1 MFAPK
6 DGKPKVKADADILLE
21 HDAEDHSLDVV
32 RNCYFEFLN
41 LDKAG
46 TTFTNA
52 YTSDD
57 IDPSNAMRIPWVEH
71 WRERL
76 RKRTLRPIAVD
87 GHGRGE
93 PNADDHG
100 EGEDGVHHLD
110 AQPFGLA
117 RAAAAVRRGAACSA
131 AGVGWATVH

>member
-1 MFAPK
+1 MNTEIHKKWKAQSTIRARRRRTKEDAFIAVVGSKRPNRLEADVFAPK

-52 YTSDD
+52 YTSYK
-57 IDPSNAMRIPWVEH
+57 IE
-71 WRERL
+71 
-76 RKRTLRPIAVD
+76 
-87 GHGRGE
+87 
-93 PNADDHG
+93 
-100 EGEDGVHHLD
+100 
-110 AQPFGLA
+110 
-117 RAAAAVRRGAACSA
+117 
-131 AGVGWATVH
+131 